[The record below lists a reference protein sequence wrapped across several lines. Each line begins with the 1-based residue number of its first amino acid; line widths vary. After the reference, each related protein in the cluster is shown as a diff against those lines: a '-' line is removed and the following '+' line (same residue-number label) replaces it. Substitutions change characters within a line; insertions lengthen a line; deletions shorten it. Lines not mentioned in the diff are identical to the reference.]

1 MYSTAPARS
10 SLRELKGHSSNRIR
24 RTFRGIDLD
33 ISHRRLR
40 FEGVESENQNSPPEF
55 VDCEE
60 LAGDTKL
67 ASKLGEVLGYTQLL
81 LDDDENLTKTGNLTS
96 VAKGKLRERITQVLG
111 TEQTSNAA

>member
-1 MYSTAPARS
+1 M
-10 SLRELKGHSSNRIR
+10 SLRVHALNRIR
-24 RTFRGIDLD
+24 RTFRVIDLD
-33 ISHRRLR
+33 ISPRPLR
-40 FEGVESENQNSPPEF
+40 FEVVESDNQSSPPEF

-111 TEQTSNAA
+111 TELTNNAA